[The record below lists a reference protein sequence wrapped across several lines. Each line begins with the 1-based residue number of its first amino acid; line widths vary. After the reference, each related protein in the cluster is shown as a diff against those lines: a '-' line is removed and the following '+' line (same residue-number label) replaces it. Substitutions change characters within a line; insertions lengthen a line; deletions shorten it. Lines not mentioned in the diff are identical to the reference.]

1 MKKII
6 FLYLAIVSFALTF
19 SSCSSTDDAEN
30 RVEAAKIVESRSNQ
44 DLLNDLYLACDGDVE
59 SLSRI
64 LQVTPS
70 SIDRLRN
77 GKTEATEKFEE
88 RTKTVAIY
96 YYQNDRKF
104 SLVQSALDDEYGW
117 YDSILNF
124 PSHHPWI
131 FWSEVVILSLIFASI
146 LICPLLSI
154 IFTSAIGVVFT
165 EILIFLIA
173 WIASLIC
180 KPDAMQDN
188 FTNTINPTIEQ
199 VL

>member
-6 FLYLAIVSFALTF
+6 FLYLVIVSFALTF
-19 SSCSSTDDAEN
+19 NSCSSTDDAEN

-131 FWSEVVILSLIFASI
+131 FWSEVVILALIFASI

-180 KPDAMQDN
+180 TPNAMQDN
-188 FTNTINPTIEQ
+188 FTNTINPTVEQ

>member
-6 FLYLAIVSFALTF
+6 FLYLVIVSFVVTF
-19 SSCSSTDDAEN
+19 TACSSNDGTED
-30 RVEAAKIVESRSNQ
+30 RVEIAKIMENRSNQ
-44 DLLNDLYLACDGDVE
+44 DLLNDLYVACDGDVE

-88 RTKTVAIY
+88 RTKTVALY

-131 FWSEVVILSLIFASI
+131 FWIVNII
-146 LICPLLSI
+146 LILVLAFLFILAIWPILAELL
-154 IFTSAIGVVFT
+154 V
-165 EILIFLIA
+165 FLIA

-180 KPDAMQDN
+180 TPNAMQDN
-188 FTNTINPTIEQ
+188 YINTINPTVEQ

>member
-6 FLYLAIVSFALTF
+6 FLYLVIVSFVVTF
-19 SSCSSTDDAEN
+19 TACSSNDGTED
-30 RVEAAKIVESRSNQ
+30 RVEIAKIMENRSNQ
-44 DLLNDLYLACDGDVE
+44 DLLNDLYVACDGDVE

-88 RTKTVAIY
+88 RTKTVALY

-104 SLVQSALDDEYGW
+104 SLVQSALDDKYGW

-131 FWSEVVILSLIFASI
+131 FWIVNII
-146 LICPLLSI
+146 LILVLAFLFILAIWPILAELL
-154 IFTSAIGVVFT
+154 V
-165 EILIFLIA
+165 FLIA

-180 KPDAMQDN
+180 TPNAMQDN
-188 FTNTINPTIEQ
+188 YINTINPTVEQ

>member
-6 FLYLAIVSFALTF
+6 LLYLAIISFALTF

-30 RVEAAKIVESRSNQ
+30 RVEAVKIVESRSSQ

-59 SLSRI
+59 SLARI

-70 SIDRLRN
+70 SIERLRN
-77 GKTEATEKFEE
+77 GKTEATVKFEE
-88 RTKTVAIY
+88 RTKTVATY

-104 SLVQSALDDEYGW
+104 SLVQSALDEEYGW

-131 FWSEVVILSLIFASI
+131 FWTINII
-146 LICPLLSI
+146 LILVLAFLFVIVIWPIL
-154 IFTSAIGVVFT
+154 A

-180 KPDAMQDN
+180 APGTMQDK
-188 FTNTINPTIEQ
+188 FTDTINPTVEQ